1 MDTFVSVL
9 QHVSQW
15 GSLYC
20 ILPSK
25 DRTSTRWSRGSY
37 KQQDDSPSQII
48 SQVLQSLLKCH
59 FLLPL
64 LPCPFAQVLNR
75 HTIVCWSGASIPPPV
90 STSSLMEAR
99 GKRAICLEQH
109 SHFYTKIAET
119 EKRCADLCKIHS
131 RTLMNAIDCNLLAKF
146 QGGTSM
152 GTAFHLVV
160 VFVAVVIFG
169 AQSLYSDKHL

>member
-1 MDTFVSVL
+1 M
-9 QHVSQW
+9 SQCCSTYPN
-15 GSLYC
+15 GAHFTAFFHR
-20 ILPSK
+20 
-25 DRTSTRWSRGSY
+25 RTGQVRDG
-37 KQQDDSPSQII
+37 PVGPI
-48 SQVLQSLLKCH
+48 SNKMTHLHKLFHKFFSLLKCH
-59 FLLPL
+59 FLFPL

-131 RTLMNAIDCNLLAKF
+131 RTLMDAIDCNLLAKF